1 MEVERWLSYRRV
13 LNCRYTLKE
22 EQRGLPAGLGM
33 GCKGKRHLTPP
44 FARMELTSS
53 NMKKARTDLSREKD
67 QKFGFEYVEFEASIG
82 EKSKLEKC

>member
-1 MEVERWLSYRRV
+1 MEVERWLSYRHV

-33 GCKGKRHLTPP
+33 GCKGTRHLTPP

-53 NMKKARTDLSREKD
+53 NTRKTRIDLSREKD
-67 QKFGFEYVEFEASIG
+67 QKFGFEYVEFKASVG
-82 EKSKLEKC
+82 EKSKLEK